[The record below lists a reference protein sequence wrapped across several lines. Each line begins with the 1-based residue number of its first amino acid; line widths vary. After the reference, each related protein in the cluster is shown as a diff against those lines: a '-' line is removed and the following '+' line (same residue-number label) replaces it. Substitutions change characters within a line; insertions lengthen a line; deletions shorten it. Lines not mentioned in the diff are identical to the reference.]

1 MRNYQM
7 VLWQMYQAKK
17 RTSSLLHFYDSLSQV
32 VNSMYFIW
40 TIAAVNLKGICR
52 DLTITDG
59 GAINWALVCPLIIR
73 PFRFLG
79 KAATS
84 LKWPQRDNNW
94 PGKPNA
100 GDLLARL
107 FRHVSV

>member
-52 DLTITDG
+52 DLTITVDQSWWRG
-59 GAINWALVCPLIIR
+59 YKLGACLPLNHTPISIFGEGSDESQVA
-73 PFRFLG
+73 PKG
-79 KAATS
+79 
-84 LKWPQRDNNW
+84 
-94 PGKPNA
+94 
-100 GDLLARL
+100 
-107 FRHVSV
+107 